1 MSGIVGTSHSKS
13 KVVGR
18 SLDTA
23 KAYGLCNG
31 SGVLQNSYNVSS
43 VTHPGGGGDF
53 KFNFI
58 TTLGSQ
64 GYSAVSDCT
73 ANWKSAINDWNN
85 LYVQVLIRDESNAY
99 DEPTYVSFI
108 AF

>member
-1 MSGIVGTSHSKS
+1 MSGIVGTSHSRS
-13 KVVGR
+13 KVIAEKT
-18 SLDTA
+18 DTA

-58 TTLGSQ
+58 TALGSQ

-85 LYVQVLIRDESNAY
+85 GYCQVLIRDESNNY
-99 DEPTYVSFI
+99 SEPTYVSFI